1 MLGAAPFIGAAKP
14 LSQGLHSPC
23 GPFLL
28 CDEAR
33 AGFQAPPARNS
44 TVRFKLSIFDVRETL
59 DVGQAGYQAPPPRI
73 TAGKVRSR
81 IRKYSRG
88 VRVRTSS
95 RSMELR
101 CGNRMAL
108 RP

>member
-44 TVRFKLSIFDVRETL
+44 TVRFKLSIFDVR
-59 DVGQAGYQAPPPRI
+59 
-73 TAGKVRSR
+73 
-81 IRKYSRG
+81 
-88 VRVRTSS
+88 
-95 RSMELR
+95 
-101 CGNRMAL
+101 
-108 RP
+108 